1 MTRTNAELGKEIEEI
16 VEVLQLLE
24 SNLSSLHLRVKS
36 LELKTNDKHP
46 A

>member
-36 LELKTNDKHP
+36 LELNE
-46 A
+46 